1 MCTGRILPD
10 AIPKSTNSIWQTS
23 ITPPLIEDSLVASDW
38 AVVFRSTRW
47 QDSHRD
53 PDPRHDHVRSIIS
66 MAPNLKFSHLS
77 CDISSST
84 SSTHLCNDV
93 KSVLWWW
100 CFPKFIQIFLILC
113 IDFLFN
119 VWLLHFFRE
128 FSINQRRSLWKKN
141 WDTLCTF
148 LEEQKN
154 INLAS

>member
-1 MCTGRILPD
+1 MCTRRILPD

-23 ITPPLIEDSLVASDW
+23 ITPPLIEDSLFASDW
-38 AVVFRSTRW
+38 AVVFRTTRW

-66 MAPNLKFSHLS
+66 VAPNLKFSHLS

-93 KSVLWWW
+93 KSVLW
-100 CFPKFIQIFLILC
+100 CYVFQNSYRFLILC
-113 IDFLFN
+113 IDFFVQC

>member
-100 CFPKFIQIFLILC
+100 CFPKFMQIFLILC
-113 IDFLFN
+113 IDFFCSMCDYYISL
-119 VWLLHFFRE
+119 RE
-128 FSINQRRSLWKKN
+128 FSINQRRSLWKKIKR
-141 WDTLCTF
+141 LSVHF
-148 LEEQKN
+148 LKSRK
-154 INLAS
+154 I